1 MSFIEP
7 PDSWPTGEETVDG
20 NKLLSKVKTGV
31 FTNKT
36 HHPPT
41 PYVFYVANIAQRTTI
56 MNTITKNGG
65 RALSSLTPEG
75 ADFIIDFENEYL
87 YSKSNF
93 GMPVCLPKF
102 IAECLAANRILDAR
116 HYSVER
122 PRSSAGR
129 SGSDIKAST
138 SDLRPIAHDVH
149 AGEDMAMEDR
159 YVDEMLSS
167 QSRSIAEYRG
177 LAVDSP
183 GSQSTF
189 SMAISDSDYRV
200 KRHLDSTSRDISSM
214 SVDEALSRS
223 RSESRIDQSR
233 PIKPLRAASAW
244 RRELSQLPQQPLP
257 TQFSPAPS
265 TSPSLCF
272 ENTNRPPKRVA
283 LVSSASKS
291 FKAARDFFESS
302 SPMLN
307 GSPTFSQKFLS
318 PVAARSRSVNSSNG
332 NRYGNASGSRSI
344 STGAMSYSKVSPP
357 QQSLLHMDTQT
368 EAQKGL
374 SDLENMESTPPI
386 SSSSPELMMPE
397 SERSALCLSNHDE
410 GSPFQSPSR
419 SVGNTPARKFF
430 DTNINFDKDM
440 SDDDYPDPAQLLA
453 DRWNPPNS
461 MSPELGA
468 SKSLPPKI
476 PVNTPDDAVQPEAD
490 AEADAETNS
499 EEVLGE
505 ALALEH
511 ELVST
516 YPKLGKRRRTTHGTE
531 GYDQQA
537 LPVVIDK
544 QHNMVIS
551 AKPEQTAPSI
561 VGTHQVPTPAPHS
574 HSLDSMITLISRR
587 VRRSSLRGR
596 AWPSTKRIRMS
607 AADSPDISD
616 GTTAPLSAPAAT
628 ANALAPALGDEAGH
642 CSLPQTKF
650 GPRQPAEFT
659 SPIRMPVSEDAQL
672 PMAEQAPV
680 FVASQSSQSPSHPAT
695 SQNAPQLLSLGTSS
709 HATHVSQTPEMP
721 SLPSTFS
728 SERSADSSVVLTAIL
743 GNSNPPTLVVSRVSD
758 IQHQEAIAEVNS
770 NAEAEVDSESS
781 HEYTNK
787 VQSDVESPAPAAL
800 AESSEDERCDVEDVG
815 PDADNDAS
823 PVPAALAEPS
833 EDEQKDTEN
842 KEEAGATDAED
853 VEDAVVNQI
862 VALGRDGGTAV
873 VEEFDVKKSAY
884 KSEDSKSGASEH
896 TKAAALQAEET
907 PAESLSR
914 TTTDSGSVADIES
927 IADSEPQMTEGD
939 ANDSSTTMPLKIQS
953 DALGSDL
960 PSPHA
965 LGTADKPGEGSSPA
979 HAVDTQSGYALE
991 SSGSGKLISKPVVNE
1006 DGGDWWIE
1014 DTEVPLDEHTGR
1026 LKRDMRS
1033 PSPYASPDMQSQ
1045 SAIGTREFTRLDDS
1059 VKRVVRKSDL
1069 TAQPQLQPSRQRRL
1083 STGRRMSVCER
1094 LLELHQASNGGTDN
1108 GLGDNEAR
1116 PSAFEMAPPSAAPS
1130 PSRRASIS
1138 GTMRVFGGGE
1148 PEVDDIDRL
1157 RYMGRVKGLIEGG
1170 SISAKEALQVLYF
1183 CTGDWVNARRYI
1195 AEGAAAIPEDC
1206 LWNAQDDET
1215 LLQGLSMRKMKE
1227 LRERR
1232 GNVEVYRRLQ
1242 FLNAFHGSGT

>member
-1 MSFIEP
+1 MSFIEL
-7 PDSWPTGEETVDG
+7 PDSWPTGEETADS
-20 NKLLSKVKTGV
+20 NRLLSKVKTGV

-65 RALSSLTPEG
+65 RTLSSLTPEG
-75 ADFIIDFENEYL
+75 ADFIIDFGNEHSH
-87 YSKSNF
+87 SKTNV
-93 GMPVCLPKF
+93 GTPVCLPKF
-102 IAECLAANRILDAR
+102 ITECLAANRILDAR
-116 HYSVER
+116 HYSIER
-122 PRSSAGR
+122 PRSSPSR
-129 SGSDIKAST
+129 SGSDIKAPA
-138 SDLRPIAHDVH
+138 SDLRPIAHNVH
-149 AGEDMAMEDR
+149 AGEDMDIEDR

-233 PIKPLRAASAW
+233 PIKPLRAASVW
-244 RRELSQLPQQPLP
+244 RRELPQSPQQPLP

-302 SPMLN
+302 SPVLN

-332 NRYGNASGSRSI
+332 NRCGNASGSRSI
-344 STGAMSYSKVSPP
+344 STGAMSHSKVPP
-357 QQSLLHMDTQT
+357 LQLSLLHMDTQM
-368 EAQKGL
+368 EDQKGL

-386 SSSSPELMMPE
+386 ASSPELMMPE
-397 SERSALCLSNHDE
+397 SERSALCLSNPDE
-410 GSPFQSPSR
+410 GPPFQSPGQ
-419 SVGNTPARKFF
+419 SVRNTPARKFF
-430 DTNINFDKDM
+430 DTNTNFNKDM

-453 DRWNPPNS
+453 DRRNPPKS
-461 MSPELGA
+461 MSPELGV
-468 SKSLPPKI
+468 SESLPHKTPA
-476 PVNTPDDAVQPEAD
+476 NSPDDAVQSEAD
-490 AEADAETNS
+490 VETNG
-499 EEVLGE
+499 EEVLEE

-516 YPKLGKRRRTTHGTE
+516 CPKLGKRRRTTHGTE

-551 AKPEQTAPSI
+551 AEPEQTAPSI
-561 VGTHQVPTPAPHS
+561 PGTHQAPTPAPRS
-574 HSLDSMITLISRR
+574 HSLDSMITPISRR
-587 VRRSSLRGR
+587 VRRSSIRGR
-596 AWPSTKRIRMS
+596 AWPSAKRIRMS

-616 GTTAPLSAPAAT
+616 GITAPLSAPAAT
-628 ANALAPALGDEAGH
+628 ANVSASALGDEAGH
-642 CSLPQTKF
+642 RSLPQTTF

-659 SPIRMPVSEDAQL
+659 SPTKMPVSEDGQL

-680 FVASQSSQSPSHPAT
+680 VVASQSSQSPSHPAT
-695 SQNAPQLLSLGTSS
+695 SQNAPQLLSLGTSN
-709 HATHVSQTPEMP
+709 HVTHVSQTPEMP

-728 SERSADSSVVLTAIL
+728 SERNADSSVVLAALL
-743 GNSNPPTLVVSRVSD
+743 GNSNPPTPAVSRMSD
-758 IQHQEAIAEVNS
+758 IQHQEAIAEVDS
-770 NAEAEVDSESS
+770 NAEAEVGSESS
-781 HEYTNK
+781 HECASK

-815 PDADNDAS
+815 PDADNNAS
-823 PVPAALAEPS
+823 PVPAALAGPS
-833 EDEQKDTEN
+833 EDEQRDTEN
-842 KEEAGATDAED
+842 KEEAGATDAGD
-853 VEDAVVNQI
+853 VGDAAVNQ
-862 VALGRDGGTAV
+862 VAALGRDGGTAV
-873 VEEFDVKKSAY
+873 VEEFDVEKSAY
-884 KSEDSKSGASEH
+884 KSGDSKSGASEH
-896 TKAAALQAEET
+896 TKDAVLQAEET
-907 PAESLSR
+907 PAEYLSR
-914 TTTDSGSVADIES
+914 TTTGSGSVADIES

-939 ANDSSTTMPLKIQS
+939 ANDSSTTTPLKTQS
-953 DALGSDL
+953 DALGSGL

-965 LGTADKPGEGSSPA
+965 LGTADKPSEGLSPA
-979 HAVDTQSGYALE
+979 HVVDVQAGYAPEE
-991 SSGSGKLISKPVVNE
+991 SSGSGKLIPKPVVNA

-1014 DTEVPLDEHTGR
+1014 DTEVLLDEHTGR

-1033 PSPYASPDMQSQ
+1033 LSPYASPGMQSQ
-1045 SAIGTREFTRLDDS
+1045 SAISTREFTRLDDS
-1059 VKRVVRKSDL
+1059 AKRVVRKSDL
-1069 TAQPQLQPSRQRRL
+1069 TAQPQLQPSRQRRI

-1094 LLELHQASNGGTDN
+1094 LLELHQASNGGVGN

-1138 GTMRVFGGGE
+1138 GTIRAFGGGE
-1148 PEVDDIDRL
+1148 PEIDDIDRL

-1242 FLNAFHGSGT
+1242 FLNTFHGSGT